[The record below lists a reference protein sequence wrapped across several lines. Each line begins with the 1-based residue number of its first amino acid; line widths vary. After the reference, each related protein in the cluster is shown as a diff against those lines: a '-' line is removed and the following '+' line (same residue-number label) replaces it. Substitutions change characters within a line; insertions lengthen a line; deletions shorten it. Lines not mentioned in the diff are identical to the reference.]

1 MQRHPQL
8 DDDDEHVL
16 TLPSSPWT
24 YSNDALNPDLH
35 PTSAGKRKSKPRAK
49 KAKAAKGPISSL
61 PPYHPDYEPPLEG
74 DEDGAGGAFVY
85 SSASDTSYSSDG
97 YIEPVIPGAGRVRR
111 GSEGYELPPI
121 DREEM
126 LRRYIE
132 GQVGEAGR
140 YNVYVPEPESESS
153 EDEEARVPLAQK
165 VENWRAATGNGIE
178 TIE

>member
-1 MQRHPQL
+1 MQHHPQIEN
-8 DDDDEHVL
+8 DDEHVL

-24 YSNDALNPDLH
+24 YSGGALNPGLY

-49 KAKAAKGPISSL
+49 VTKGLISSL

-74 DEDGAGGAFVY
+74 DEDGVGDAFVN
-85 SSASDTSYSSDG
+85 SSASDASYSSDG
-97 YIEPVIPGAGRVRR
+97 YAEPVIPGAGRVRR

-121 DREEM
+121 NREEM

-132 GQVGEAGR
+132 GQLGEAGR

-153 EDEEARVPLAQK
+153 EDDEEIVPLATK
-165 VENWRAATGNGIE
+165 VKSWRAATGNGIE
-178 TIE
+178 TTG